1 MMILTSFLTVVFPAG
16 FAMEIPVLVR
26 ARYLEADEIEAA
38 RRIDRIAAPRAEWDN
53 AKCHDSVPFLRTVFF
68 SVGARPILGTS
79 EAPQQSETVVE
90 CMSPLPQ
97 PNPQTIP
104 GRALFQVQV
113 ELRMRVA

>member
-68 SVGARPILGTS
+68 SVGARPILGWFS
-79 EAPQQSETVVE
+79 
-90 CMSPLPQ
+90 
-97 PNPQTIP
+97 
-104 GRALFQVQV
+104 
-113 ELRMRVA
+113 LRTAAASKRWPRNFRSSSAE